1 MAANLISQLT
11 TANTFQHWLTATQSL
26 IGTANTLTNGNGNT
40 FYANTRLE
48 VGGTNASLN
57 VVTSAFINSLYS
69 NAINTGSLIVTGNI
83 AQANVTDT
91 LKVGNDAYIYDTLTV
106 YGTAT
111 MNTNL
116 NVVGTANITGDLN
129 VTGNINLDSIGFDD
143 LNVAGSGA
151 FGNNLTVTG
160 ISTLGNANVSNLNV
174 SNNLVV
180 SHVSTTDNLY
190 VSRISTLVGNVTTQ
204 NVEVQQTLTANIL
217 AGNANTAIYN
227 AIANATIDVAAT
239 ALAFS
244 IALG

>member
-48 VGGTNASLN
+48 VGGTGASLN
-57 VVTSAFINSLYS
+57 VVTSAFINDLYA
-69 NAINTGSLIVTGNI
+69 NTINTGSLIVRSNI
-83 AQANVTDT
+83 AQVNVTDT
-91 LKVGNDAYIYDTLTV
+91 LKVGNDAIIYDTLTV
-106 YGTAT
+106 YGIAT

-116 NVVGTANITGDLN
+116 NVVGNANITGDLN

-143 LNVAGSGA
+143 LNVSGSGA

-160 ISTLGNANVSNLNV
+160 ISTLSNVV
-174 SNNLVV
+174 I
-180 SHVSTTDNLY
+180 T
-190 VSRISTLVGNVTTQ
+190 GNVTTLNVTSNTVTQ
-204 NVEVQQTLTANIL
+204 NLTVGKTSNFIGNVTSQNLEVQQTLTANIL

-227 AIANATIDVAAT
+227 AIANSVTDVAAT

>member
-1 MAANLISQLT
+1 MAANLISQLS

-48 VGGTNASLN
+48 VGGTGASLN
-57 VVTSAFINSLYS
+57 VVTSAFINDLYA
-69 NAINTGSLIVTGNI
+69 NTINTGSLIVRSNI

-91 LKVGNDAYIYDTLTV
+91 LKVGNDAIIYDTLTV
-106 YGTAT
+106 YGIAT

-116 NVVGTANITGDLN
+116 NVVGNANITGDLN

-143 LNVAGSGA
+143 LNVSGSGA

-160 ISTLGNANVSNLNV
+160 ISTLSNVVITGNVTTLNV
-174 SNNLVV
+174 TSNTATQNLTVGQT
-180 SHVSTTDNLY
+180 SNF
-190 VSRISTLVGNVTTQ
+190 VGNVTTQ

-217 AGNANTAIYN
+217 VGNANN
-227 AIANATIDVAAT
+227 AIFAAIAAAANSAADISV
-239 ALAFS
+239 ALA

>member
-48 VGGTNASLN
+48 VGGANASLN
-57 VVTSAFINSLYS
+57 VVTSAFINDLYA
-69 NAINTGSLIVTGNI
+69 NTINTGSLIVRDNI

-91 LKVGNDAYIYDTLTV
+91 LKVGNDAIIYDRLTV
-106 YGTAT
+106 YGIAT

-116 NVVGTANITGDLN
+116 EVVGNTTITGDLN

-143 LNVAGSGA
+143 LNVSGSGA

-160 ISTLGNANVSNLNV
+160 ISTLSNVVITGNVTTLNV
-174 SNNLVV
+174 TSNTVTQNLTVGQ
-180 SHVSTTDNLY
+180 
-190 VSRISTLVGNVTTQ
+190 ISNFVGNVTTQ
-204 NVEVQQTLTANIL
+204 NVTVQQTLTANIL
-217 AGNANTAIYN
+217 AGNANTAIYA
-227 AIANATIDVAAT
+227 AIAEAANSAADISV
-239 ALAFS
+239 ALA

>member
-1 MAANLISQLT
+1 MAANTLSQLT

-48 VGGTNASLN
+48 VGGTGASLN
-57 VVTSAFINSLYS
+57 VVTSAFINSLYAT
-69 NAINTGSLIVTGNI
+69 AINTGSLIVTGNI

-91 LKVGNDAYIYDTLTV
+91 LKVGNDALIYDTLTV

-116 NVVGTANITGDLN
+116 NVVGNANITGDLN

-143 LNVAGSGA
+143 LNVSGSGA

-160 ISTLGNANVSNLNV
+160 ISTLSNVV
-174 SNNLVV
+174 I
-180 SHVSTTDNLY
+180 T
-190 VSRISTLVGNVTTQ
+190 GNVTTLNVTSNTVTQ
-204 NVEVQQTLTANIL
+204 NLTVGQTSNLIGNVTSQNLEVQQTLTANIL
-217 AGNANTAIYN
+217 VGNANTAIYA
-227 AIANATIDVAAT
+227 AIAAVANSGADISV
-239 ALAFS
+239 ALA

>member
-48 VGGTNASLN
+48 VGGTGASLN

-116 NVVGTANITGDLN
+116 NVVGNANITGDLN

-143 LNVAGSGA
+143 LNVSGSGA

-160 ISTLGNANVSNLNV
+160 ISTLSNVTITGNVSTLNV
-174 SNNLVV
+174 TSNTITQNLTVGR
-180 SHVSTTDNLY
+180 VSTFT
-190 VSRISTLVGNVTTQ
+190 GNITSQ
-204 NVEVQQTLTANIL
+204 NVVVQQTLTANIL

-227 AIANATIDVAAT
+227 AIANAQADVAAT
-239 ALAFS
+239 SLAFS